1 MWQVFLVVLIVVGL
15 CVLGLG
21 VNILRGKEFPKYDV
35 GSNEEM
41 RRRGIRCF
49 KDEDAAL
56 HGQACAGG
64 QTDACQDC
72 QYLNRHPR
80 LDRGS
85 QTA

>member
-1 MWQVFLVVLIVVGL
+1 MWQFFLVVLIVVGL

-21 VNILRGKEFPKYDV
+21 VNILFRGTEFPKYDV

-56 HGQACAGG
+56 HRKACAGAG
-64 QTDACQDC
+64 TDACQDC
-72 QYLNRHPR
+72 QFK
-80 LDRGS
+80 S
-85 QTA
+85 QNL

>member
-1 MWQVFLVVLIVVGL
+1 MWPVFLVVLVLVGL

-21 VNILRGKEFPKYDV
+21 VNILRGKAFPQFDV

-56 HGQACAGG
+56 HAKSCPGER
-64 QTDACQDC
+64 TDACKDC
-72 QYLNRHPR
+72 QFYNTSSP
-80 LDRGS
+80 
-85 QTA
+85 A

>member
-1 MWQVFLVVLIVVGL
+1 MWPVFLVVLVLVGL

-21 VNILRGKEFPKYDV
+21 VNILRGKAFPQFDV

-56 HGQACAGG
+56 HGKSCQG
-64 QTDACQDC
+64 QQTEACQDC
-72 QYLNRHPR
+72 QFFNQHV
-80 LDRGS
+80 
-85 QTA
+85 

>member
-1 MWQVFLVVLIVVGL
+1 MWPVFLVVLVLVGL

-56 HGQACAGG
+56 HRKTCKGKELESCK
-64 QTDACQDC
+64 DC
-72 QYLNRHPR
+72 SFNFEN
-80 LDRGS
+80 
-85 QTA
+85 

>member
-1 MWQVFLVVLIVVGL
+1 MWQVFLVVFIVVGL

-56 HGQACAGG
+56 HGKSCQG
-64 QTDACQDC
+64 QQTEACQDC
-72 QYLNRHPR
+72 QFYKN
-80 LDRGS
+80 
-85 QTA
+85 AEI